1 MVQLKQWIF
10 KVENMQNNLLT
21 KQEIEN
27 FRTDGAIVL
36 RKKFDISWIKKLKKG
51 IEKDIKSPSPRFKS
65 HTTTKNIPAYLED
78 YWTWD
83 LVPEFKDFV
92 YNSPVSQIGSELM
105 SAKKVNLLMDNWFL
119 REAGAKS
126 STPFHHDISY
136 FDVDGTMCILWLPLQ
151 PSNKDEGV
159 AWVKGSHL
167 WNKIFLRVRFTDGHK
182 IEGNEC
188 TINGK
193 KYENP
198 PDILGNKDKYEFLK
212 WDCELGDCVMFDIR
226 TLHGT
231 LNQSE
236 PKRTLSRY
244 TLRLA
249 KEDARINYI
258 GDWTSFNYRKAMQ
271 ENGYKTGDKLSE
283 PFFPQLWPKMQ

>member
-1 MVQLKQWIF
+1 MSLFGIMK
-10 KVENMQNNLLT
+10 NLLT
-21 KQEIEN
+21 TKEIEN
-27 FRTDGAIVL
+27 FKTDGAIVL
-36 RKKFDISWIKKLKKG
+36 RKKFDVSWIEKLKRG

-65 HTTTKNIPAYLED
+65 HTIQKIIPAYLED

-83 LVPEFKDFV
+83 RVPEFKDFV
-92 YNSPVSQIGSELM
+92 FNSPVSQIASELM

-136 FDVDGTMCILWLPLQ
+136 FDVDGTMCILWLPLE
-151 PSNKDEGV
+151 PTGKDEGV

-182 IEGNEC
+182 VEGKESI
-188 TINGK
+188 INGK
-193 KYENP
+193 KYEGP

-231 LNQSE
+231 LSSSI
-236 PKRTLSRY
+236 PR
-244 TLRLA
+244 
-249 KEDARINYI
+249 
-258 GDWTSFNYRKAMQ
+258 
-271 ENGYKTGDKLSE
+271 
-283 PFFPQLWPKMQ
+283 